1 MAASGIARTHAWVG
15 HSVIDNQHVVQSGG
29 RSCLKWAVTR
39 VVTELTQQVVMLL
52 TEQLAMRQLK
62 FTGFIDASRAGEFEV
77 GDHCAWVINYSLAAF
92 SEPDAKV

>member
-1 MAASGIARTHAWVG
+1 
-15 HSVIDNQHVVQSGG
+15 
-29 RSCLKWAVTR
+29 
-39 VVTELTQQVVMLL
+39 MLL

-77 GDHCAWVINYSLAAF
+77 GDDCAWIINYSLAAF